1 MQFTFTELLI
11 LLGLVLMYIWMA
23 LNTTMYFRV
32 LRAYHNLEKRL
43 QEDERLIQVQDS
55 VQDEAVRS
63 IDYFLRFL
71 EGFQEDADAIQAK
84 SAEILDLMTQRAVHV
99 RKTAQEARRLYR
111 RSKEMQDKTEE
122 MERKIMQF
130 IKEDKEKEETKEHAG
145 QAVERENPDQRS
157 DQ

>member
-84 SAEILDLMTQRAVHV
+84 SAEILDLTTQRAEHV

-122 MERKIMQF
+122 MEQRIMQF
-130 IKEDKEKEETKEHAG
+130 IKEDKEKEEAKEHAG
-145 QAVERENPDQRS
+145 QAAERENPDQRS